1 MCAVT
6 HSVDFCFRWLP
17 GAHGNSRCRAIRLT
31 LVYGRFLDGATF
43 VLPNVQLATSLPSIV
58 LPHAFSC
65 HNLIGERV
73 SAGGWKG
80 WDSPSVSC
88 HRVLSVTLNNIASK
102 SFASSTLRNMSRS
115 ARWAPRLGRVGPS
128 LMDQPNV
135 VSDAS
140 GSRFVTSQFQGLV
153 VTATSSVTPRARM
166 MGAPKIHN
174 ACESLGLIANTATT
188 MERPINSP
196 ATKLPA

>member
-1 MCAVT
+1 MASRT
-6 HSVDFCFRWLP
+6 P
-17 GAHGNSRCRAIRLT
+17 TENSRRRAIRLT

-43 VLPNVQLATSLPSIV
+43 VLPNVQLATSLSPIF

-65 HNLIGERV
+65 HNMSGERA
-73 SAGGWKG
+73 SAGRWNG

-102 SFASSTLRNMSRS
+102 SFASSTLRNLSRS
-115 ARWAPRLGRVGPS
+115 ARWAPLPGRVGPS

-140 GSRFVTSQFQGLV
+140 GSRFVASQFQGLV
-153 VTATSSVTPRARM
+153 VTATSSAIPRARM

-174 ACESLGLIANTATT
+174 VCESLGLATIIANTATT